1 MLDLFLAY
9 GAGLLTL
16 LNPCVL
22 PLIPLIAAGAVSRH
36 PLGPLALAAG
46 MGASFVVAGMGAFW
60 LARALGIA
68 QSDIVIA
75 AGVMMLLFGLVLV
88 VKPAE
93 AAFSRLAGAVAGGG
107 TRLVSAT
114 EGKGLAGEA
123 AAGALLGLAW
133 SPCIGPT
140 LGAAIGFA
148 AQGENLGYAMIIMV
162 GFAAGAATVVLGLAY
177 GARAALSQRR
187 ELFSRIA
194 PYAKPVLG
202 AGLILVG
209 LAIIFQLDR
218 AAEAWAL
225 QVLPTWLTDLSVSI

>member
-36 PLGPLALAAG
+36 PLGPVAMAAG
-46 MGASFVVAGMGAFW
+46 MGASFVLAGMGAFW

-68 QSDIVIA
+68 QSDIVVA
-75 AGVMMLLFGLVLV
+75 AGVVMVLFGLVLV

-93 AAFSRLAGAVAGGG
+93 VVFSRMAGAVAGGG

-123 AAGALLGLAW
+123 LAGALLGLAW

-148 AQGENLGYAMIIMV
+148 AQGDNLGYAGMIMV
-162 GFAAGAATVVLGLAY
+162 SFAAGAVTIVLGLAY
-177 GARAALSQRR
+177 GARAALSRR
-187 ELFSRIA
+187 RDLLSRIA

-202 AGLILVG
+202 AGLIIVG

-225 QVLPTWLTDLSVSI
+225 DVLPTWLTDLSVSI

>member
-9 GAGLLTL
+9 AAGLLTL

-36 PLGPLALAAG
+36 PLGPLALAGG
-46 MGASFVVAGMGAFW
+46 MAASFVLAGLGAYG

-68 QSDIVIA
+68 QSDIVVA
-75 AGVMMLLFGLVLV
+75 AGVMMVLFGLVLV
-88 VKPAE
+88 VRPAE
-93 AAFSRLAGAVAGGG
+93 AVFSRLVGAAAGGG

-114 EGKGLAGEA
+114 EGRGLAGEA

-148 AQGENLGYAMIIMV
+148 AQGDNLGYAALVMT
-162 GFAAGAATVVLGLAY
+162 GFAGGAATIVLALAH

-187 ELFSRIA
+187 EWLSRIA

-202 AGLILVG
+202 AGLIVVG
-209 LAIIFQLDR
+209 LAIVFHLDR

-225 QVLPTWLTDLSVSI
+225 EVLPAWFTDLSVSI